1 MGSKVAKSPAIAEDA
16 GGRVTT
22 ALKPSVFG
30 SGNPQ
35 AVPNRPAGFRSEGGD
50 AKWNRWNRQ
59 SSR

>member
-30 SGNPQ
+30 SGNPRRNQ
-35 AVPNRPAGFRSEGGD
+35 SA
-50 AKWNRWNRQ
+50 RWLQIGR
-59 SSR
+59 R